1 MKEIKAKEGYYLADP
16 NKENF
21 YKAVKGASIDE
32 ADFIEVPE
40 AEVETIRKQRE
51 AEATAASQ
59 EIILQKE

>member
-1 MKEIKAKEGYYLADP
+1 MKEIKAKGGCYLADP

-40 AEVETIRKQRE
+40 AEVEEIRKQRE
-51 AEATAASQ
+51 AEQMAAMQ
-59 EIILQKE
+59 NNIEA